1 MRGHNPVNARSFGR
15 GRRLWVDYILMD
27 KQAIIERTRRW
38 IAAMVI
44 DLNLCP
50 FARRVFEAGTIRYVV
65 TPANDKKTLLSDLS
79 GELEALA
86 AVSSALVETT
96 LLIHP
101 RALGNFVAYNDF
113 LDVGDQRVRD
123 LGLRGV
129 LQIASFHPHYQFAG
143 TVASAVE
150 NYTNRSPY
158 PMLHL
163 LREDSITAMACDPR
177 ELLEIPERNIQTLRN
192 LGRKR
197 ILEKLKAI
205 ELP

>member
-1 MRGHNPVNARSFGR
+1 
-15 GRRLWVDYILMD
+15 MD
-27 KQAIIERTRRW
+27 KQAIIDRTRRW

-50 FARRVFEAGTIRYVV
+50 FARRVFEADKIRYVV
-65 TPANDKKTLLSDLS
+65 TLANDEKTLLNDLS
-79 GELEALA
+79 GELKALA
-86 AVSSALVETT
+86 IVSSALVETT

-101 RALGNFVAYNDF
+101 RVLENFVAYNDF
-113 LDVGDQRVRD
+113 LDVGEQRVRD

-143 TVASAVE
+143 TDAGAVE

-163 LREDSITAMACDPR
+163 LREDSIAAVASDPR

-192 LGRKR
+192 LGRKK
-197 ILEKLKAI
+197 ILEKLRAI
-205 ELP
+205 ERT